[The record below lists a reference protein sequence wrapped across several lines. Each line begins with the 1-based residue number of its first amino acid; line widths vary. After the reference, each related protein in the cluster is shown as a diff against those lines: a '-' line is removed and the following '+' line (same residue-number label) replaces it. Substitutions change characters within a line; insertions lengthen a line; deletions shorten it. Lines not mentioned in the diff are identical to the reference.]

1 MALFIGCIY
10 NKKVKKKPTQAQNN
24 HHKRLVRRTIHKMP
38 ARWTR
43 LLTSVI
49 FSLLCKQQ
57 VIELLPNSR
66 VYSDSSGDSNSIRL
80 SLCSFTHLCRI
91 CVSVCAFRYAYYAVS
106 EICEAIAIM
115 TNLHQLDGDLT
126 FENIKLFELLSHY
139 VT

>member
-80 SLCSFTHLCRI
+80 SLFVYPPMPYMCIGLRISICISCR
-91 CVSVCAFRYAYYAVS
+91 
-106 EICEAIAIM
+106 E
-115 TNLHQLDGDLT
+115 
-126 FENIKLFELLSHY
+126 
-139 VT
+139 